1 MVNNF
6 SLKGKVALITGGC
19 GLLGKMHGEAII
31 EAGGKVILADN
42 QLVDEAEGYDYMF
55 MDVTDK
61 KSIQS
66 CADKIDKIDILINNA
81 ALNPKMVIK
90 GDNNFEN
97 YSLDTWNKSIEVNL
111 TGAFLCS
118 QVFIKKMV
126 DANIKGVVINIASDL
141 GVIAPDQRIYEN
153 DVKPVDYSV
162 TKHGI
167 IGLTKYLATY
177 YADKG
182 IRINSLSPGGV
193 YTNQSKD
200 FVERLSKLI
209 PMGRMADKHEYKG
222 AVVFLCSNAS
232 SYMNGHNLIMDG
244 GRTVW

>member
-1 MVNNF
+1 MF
-6 SLKGKVALITGGC
+6 DLTGKVALITGGN
-19 GLLGKMHGEAII
+19 GLLGKMHAEAIVA
-31 EAGGKVILADN
+31 AGGKVILADIETFG
-42 QLVDEAEGYDYMF
+42 VDGYDCIY

-61 KSIQS
+61 ESIQS
-66 CADKIDKIDILINNA
+66 CADNIDRVDILINNA
-81 ALNPKMVIK
+81 ALNPKMVTK
-90 GDNNFEN
+90 GDNNFET
-97 YSLDTWNKSIEVNL
+97 YSLDNWNKSLAVNL

-141 GVIAPDQRIYEN
+141 GVIAPDQRIYED

-182 IRINSLSPGGV
+182 IRVNSISPSGV
-193 YTNQSKD
+193 YTDQPKE
-200 FVERLSKLI
+200 FVDKLSNLI
-209 PMGRMADKHEYKG
+209 PMGRMAHKDEYKG
-222 AVVFLCSNAS
+222 AIVYCCSNES
-232 SYMNGHNLIMDG
+232 SYMTGHNLIIDG
-244 GRTVW
+244 GRTIW

>member
-42 QLVDEAEGYDYMF
+42 HLVDEAEGYDYMF

>member
-1 MVNNF
+1 
-6 SLKGKVALITGGC
+6 
-19 GLLGKMHGEAII
+19 
-31 EAGGKVILADN
+31 
-42 QLVDEAEGYDYMF
+42 

-61 KSIQS
+61 ESIQS
-66 CADKIDKIDILINNA
+66 CADNIDRVDILINNA
-81 ALNPKMVIK
+81 ALNPKMVTK
-90 GDNNFEN
+90 GDNNFET
-97 YSLDTWNKSIEVNL
+97 YSLDNWNKSLAVNL